1 MPHATVLIAD
11 DHPGVLEGLVRLLK
25 DKFEVVGAVADG
37 NLLIEA
43 AARLRPH
50 VVVTDISMPGL
61 NGIEAL
67 RRLKAA
73 RPETKVI
80 VLTVHADAQLATEAI
95 RSGASGYVVKLLAA
109 AELVTAINQVLEG
122 GVYLTSSVTKEA
134 IPPMSDLRSPDP
146 SRN

>member
-1 MPHATVLIAD
+1 MPLAKVLIAD
-11 DHPGVLEGLVRLLK
+11 DHPVVLEGLVKLLQ

-61 NGIEAL
+61 NGIDAL

-73 RPETKVI
+73 HPETKVI
-80 VLTVHADAQLATEAI
+80 VLTMHADAQLATEAI
-95 RSGASGYVVKLLAA
+95 RGGASGYVVKILAA
-109 AELVTAINQVLEG
+109 AELVTAIDQVLEG
-122 GVYLTSSVTKEA
+122 GVYLTSSVTLSVADARAPERRF
-134 IPPMSDLRSPDP
+134 I
-146 SRN
+146 